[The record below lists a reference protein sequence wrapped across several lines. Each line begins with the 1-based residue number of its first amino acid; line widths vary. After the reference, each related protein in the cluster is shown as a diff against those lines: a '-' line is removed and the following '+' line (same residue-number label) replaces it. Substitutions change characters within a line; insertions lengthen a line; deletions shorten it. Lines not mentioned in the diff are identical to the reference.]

1 MNRLTLDPRLAAELS
16 GVVHRFAALHPY
28 ERAWEIE
35 AWGLAQ
41 TDPWLRAAFS
51 EVWTPTRIA
60 KASTVDL
67 EALLR
72 DAGVRDIDAPFAAMT
87 GTGAWAVADQWKAQL
102 GRPTTSHEDLFLGLT
117 AAAFWNRLRADTPSD
132 EMVYDRLVDGETL
145 AAEKKWG
152 AACDCW
158 GLFWDSLRERT
169 PKNVR
174 RPANATGLFRA
185 TVLEVWVQRYCAAL
199 LLATKESP
207 DYVTTGLAFVD
218 EFLACF
224 PLTGGAAGWMLHATK
239 GRFLIQCGR
248 HQEGFVRFEGL
259 LREAPTAPAGYR
271 MLVDAVLSTTTPPAP
286 LVTKSLAALRKA
298 VQMHLDR
305 DARWGLA
312 ERLAELEA
320 LAPKPATP

>member
-41 TDPWLRAAFS
+41 TDPWLRAAFA

-60 KASTVDL
+60 KTSSADL
-67 EALLR
+67 ELLLR
-72 DAGVRDIDAPFAAMT
+72 DVGVTDIDAPLASVE
-87 GTGAWAVADQWKAQL
+87 GTSAWSVASKWKAQL
-102 GRPTTSHEDLFLGLT
+102 GRPTTSHEDLFLGL
-117 AAAFWNRLRADTPSD
+117 AAVAYWARLRADAPSD

-145 AAEKKWG
+145 AAQKLWG

-158 GLFWDSLRERT
+158 GLFWEALSERT

-174 RPANATGLFRA
+174 KPASSTGLFRA
-185 TVLEVWVQRYCAAL
+185 AVVEVWVQRYCGAL
-199 LLATKESP
+199 LLAAKESTE
-207 DYVTTGLAFVD
+207 YVTSGLAFVD
-218 EFLACF
+218 DFLASF

-248 HQEGFVRFEGL
+248 HQEGYMRFEGL
-259 LREAPTAPAGYR
+259 LREAPTAPAVYR
-271 MLVDAVLSTTTPPAP
+271 LLADAVLATTAPPPP

-298 VQMHLDR
+298 MQMNIDR
-305 DARWGLA
+305 EGKWSLA
-312 ERLAELEA
+312 ERLADLEA
-320 LAPKPATP
+320 LAPKPSA